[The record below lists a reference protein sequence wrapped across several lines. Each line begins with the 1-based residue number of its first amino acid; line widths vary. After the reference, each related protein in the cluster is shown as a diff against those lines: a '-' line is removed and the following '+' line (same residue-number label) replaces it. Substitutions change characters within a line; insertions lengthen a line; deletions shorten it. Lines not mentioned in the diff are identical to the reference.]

1 MVVGEGLLSAARFA
15 LRVVACGNALSLA
28 LKSNLSRSFSSFP
41 AWAEYLIADS
51 LESSGTFE
59 SDGGGGRIT
68 QRCALRPSG
77 RCLRQRSLAGARVE
91 PWSKLLILPRM
102 GRIFNCGFVGSSGTF
117 ESDGGG
123 GRIRTFEVDDGRF
136 TVCSLWP
143 LGNPTRGNSNFEV
156 MLEMVVGE
164 GLFVASLLT
173 LRAVACGNVL
183 SLSLESNL
191 SRRFS
196 PFPDECKLSQSHRS
210 YHIAVV
216 NYGGG
221 GRIRTFEV
229 DDGRFTV
236 CSLWPL
242 GNPTTG

>member
-28 LKSNLSRSFSSFP
+28 LESNLGRSFSSFP
-41 AWAEYLIADS
+41 TWAEYLIADS
-51 LESSGTFE
+51 L
-59 SDGGGGRIT
+59 
-68 QRCALRPSG
+68 
-77 RCLRQRSLAGARVE
+77 
-91 PWSKLLILPRM
+91 
-102 GRIFNCGFVGSSGTF
+102 GSSGTF

>member
-28 LKSNLSRSFSSFP
+28 LKSNLGRSFSSFP

-51 LESSGTFE
+51 FEKFTGLLKVMVVGEGLFVASLLTLRAVACGNVLSLSLESNLSRRFSPFPDE
-59 SDGGGGRIT
+59 CKLS
-68 QRCALRPSG
+68 QSH
-77 RCLRQRSLAGARVE
+77 RSYHIAV
-91 PWSKLLILPRM
+91 
-102 GRIFNCGFVGSSGTF
+102 

-164 GLFVASLLT
+164 GLLSAALLT

>member
-1 MVVGEGLLSAARFA
+1 MGRWWWGKDYSALKRLA
-15 LRVVACGNALSLA
+15 LRAVACGNVLSLA
-28 LKSNLSRSFSSFP
+28 LESNLSRRFLPFP
-41 AWAEYLIADS
+41 LSANIVYACR
-51 LESSGTFE
+51 GNH
-59 SDGGGGRIT
+59 IT
-68 QRCALRPSG
+68 L
-77 RCLRQRSLAGARVE
+77 V
-91 PWSKLLILPRM
+91 
-102 GRIFNCGFVGSSGTF
+102 NN
-117 ESDGGG
+117 GGG

-196 PFPDECKLSQSHRS
+196 PFPDECELSQSHRS